1 MFNTSTRA
9 PTRTH
14 THTHTLQTSG
24 FPKHAELSKKLN
36 KKQKLFSVADKA
48 ERGCK
53 GCTIINLHEWVMNR
67 VYFLQLKYN
76 LTHAHAHTQVYA
88 MNNC

>member
-9 PTRTH
+9 RTRTH
-14 THTHTLQTSG
+14 THTYTTDKRI
-24 FPKHAELSKKLN
+24 PKACEIAQKNHIKN
-36 KKQKLFSVADKA
+36 KYFSLLLIKQNAGV
-48 ERGCK
+48 K

-76 LTHAHAHTQVYA
+76 LTHAHTQVYA